1 MILPRVLIHRGDHVP
16 AKRPLPPPTTTR
28 ELLDRYDVFLL
39 DGHGVLVSSTGA
51 LPGSAH
57 FLRRIKE
64 MGKQR
69 LLLSNDASRSPVAL
83 IDRYRAIGLEL
94 DLKHVLTSGLL
105 LREYFTGEGLR
116 GKRCIVLGTEDS
128 LTYVTEAGGI
138 IVAPSDESA
147 DVVVLADQDGYPF
160 LDTLND
166 VVTVLLWRIE
176 CGSGTRLILANPD
189 LLYPRD
195 SAAFGVAAGAV
206 AAMIEATLVLRDPSG
221 AHRFV
226 PIGKPYAPMF
236 EAAIRRVPGQDRRRI
251 VMIGDQLETD
261 IVGAVRFGIDSV
273 LVLTGIGRLSDL
285 ATSDIR
291 PTYTLERL

>member
-1 MILPRVLIHRGDHVP
+1 VP
-16 AKRPLPPPTTTR
+16 TKRPLPPPTNIA

-39 DGHGVLVSSTGA
+39 DGHGVLISSTGA
-51 LPGSAH
+51 LPEAAQ

-64 MGKQR
+64 MGKQH
-69 LLLSNDASRSPVAL
+69 LVLSNDASRSPEAVV
-83 IDRYRAIGLEL
+83 DRYRRVGLEL
-94 DLKHVLTSGLL
+94 DLEHVLTSGLL
-105 LREYFTGEGLR
+105 LREYFAREGLR
-116 GKRCIVLGTEDS
+116 GRRCIVLGTEDS
-128 LTYVTEAGGI
+128 LAYVREAGGI

-147 DVVVLADQDGYPF
+147 DVVVLADQDGYPL

-166 VVTVLLWRIE
+166 VVSVLLWRIE

-189 LLYPRD
+189 LLYPRG
-195 SAAFGVAAGAV
+195 SSAFGVAAGAL
-206 AAMIEATLVLRDPSG
+206 AAMIEATLLLRDPSG

-226 PIGKPYAPMF
+226 PLGKPYPPMF
-236 EAAIRRVPGQDRRRI
+236 EAAIRRVPGQDRQRI
-251 VMIGDQLETD
+251 VMIGDQLGTD
-261 IVGAVRFGIDSV
+261 IMGAVRFGIDSV